1 MTAVCFDVSWWPP
14 GPEEQ
19 IGEERA
25 QELVQWLREAAGPVF
40 HDAEADLRSRLEP
53 DREIERSGARLS
65 YIARFRFDDT
75 RVRSLCV
82 GVARGAGSA
91 TAKQNSVQLGRDG
104 VLRWRREKDPSS

>member
-1 MTAVCFDVSWWPP
+1 MTAVRFEVSWWPP
-14 GPEEQ
+14 RPEEQ

-40 HDAEADLRSRLEP
+40 RAAEADLRSRLDP
-53 DREIERSGARLS
+53 DRSVERSRAPVS
-65 YIARFRFDDT
+65 YIARFRFDDP

-82 GVARGAGSA
+82 GVVREAGSA

-104 VLRWRREKDPSS
+104 VLRWRREREPSS